1 MLHYIQI
8 LLYCGEHKCSGFN
21 ALLGPF
27 TLTVHS
33 LRIPP
38 LLLLSRR
45 REEVG
50 LVGLEGEV
58 PWVSVAEAQPLG
70 WHLEYQLWGGDS

>member
-1 MLHYIQI
+1 MGRL
-8 LLYCGEHKCSGFN
+8 S
-21 ALLGPF
+21 ARSA
-27 TLTVHS
+27 S
-33 LRIPP
+33 LPP

-50 LVGLEGEV
+50 LVGQEGEV